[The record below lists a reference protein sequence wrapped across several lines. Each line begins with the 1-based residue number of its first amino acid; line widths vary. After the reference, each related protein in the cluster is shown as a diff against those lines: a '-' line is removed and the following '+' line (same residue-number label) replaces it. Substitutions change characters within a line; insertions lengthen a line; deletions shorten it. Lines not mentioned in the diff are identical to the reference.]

1 MLTRSKLE
9 TLWEK
14 TFPATMPIEIKLN
27 ENDPSYRWVRNENF
41 GEVLDEVF
49 EVGYVVPFLQSLQQF
64 LSIRQVHQSVIRSF
78 TLGNSGDE
86 TDVYS
91 DVWDGNFIKQNPLF
105 LEKKGQVLGFQVN
118 MDDVE
123 LANPLGSKKEK
134 HKVSI
139 FYWMLLN
146 IPPQF
151 RSSLKNIQLLGMV
164 SSDLLK
170 RRGVNTFIAPFLAD
184 LKLLYNGVELNVRN
198 DKRKW
203 FSVSVNFAGDMPA
216 SNFMGGFKES
226 VEFTNLPCQ
235 TCMINKSDLD
245 NIHHNV
251 DCVLREKPAPSC
263 KGPIFSK
270 IWY

>member
-1 MLTRSKLE
+1 MLS
-9 TLWEK
+9 
-14 TFPATMPIEIKLN
+14 
-27 ENDPSYRWVRNENF
+27 
-41 GEVLDEVF
+41 
-49 EVGYVVPFLQSLQQF
+49 
-64 LSIRQVHQSVIRSF
+64 
-78 TLGNSGDE
+78 
-86 TDVYS
+86 
-91 DVWDGNFIKQNPLF
+91 
-105 LEKKGQVLGFQVN
+105 
-118 MDDVE
+118 
-123 LANPLGSKKEK
+123 
-134 HKVSI
+134 
-139 FYWMLLN
+139 N
-146 IPPQF
+146 ILPQF

-203 FSVSVNFAGDMPA
+203 FGVLVNFAGDMPA

>member
-1 MLTRSKLE
+1 
-9 TLWEK
+9 
-14 TFPATMPIEIKLN
+14 MPIEIKLN

-123 LANPLGSKKEK
+123 LANPLGSKKGK
-134 HKVSI
+134 HKISI
-139 FYWMLLN
+139 FSGCFQIFCLN
-146 IPPQF
+146 SG
-151 RSSLKNIQLLGMV
+151 RL
-164 SSDLLK
+164 
-170 RRGVNTFIAPFLAD
+170 
-184 LKLLYNGVELNVRN
+184 
-198 DKRKW
+198 
-203 FSVSVNFAGDMPA
+203 
-216 SNFMGGFKES
+216 
-226 VEFTNLPCQ
+226 
-235 TCMINKSDLD
+235 
-245 NIHHNV
+245 
-251 DCVLREKPAPSC
+251 
-263 KGPIFSK
+263 
-270 IWY
+270 